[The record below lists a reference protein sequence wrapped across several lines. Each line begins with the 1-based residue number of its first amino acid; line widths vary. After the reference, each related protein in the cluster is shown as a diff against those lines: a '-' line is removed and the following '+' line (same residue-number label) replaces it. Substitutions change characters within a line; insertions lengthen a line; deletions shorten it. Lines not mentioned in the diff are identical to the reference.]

1 MGCRLVSIDPCS
13 PDPNDVLQTVRL
25 LDAGGIVA
33 YPTDTLYGL
42 GVSAI
47 NCDAVDRLFAL
58 KQRRSDKPVPLIVES
73 ARAVGRYAT
82 HINDAAGKLME
93 AFWPGPL
100 SLVLAASDVIPVQTH
115 GGTGTVALRVPAAP
129 FAQAVAR
136 ELGAPLTATS
146 ANMAGSAPSVTAREV
161 QELFQDRI
169 DLIIDGGPA
178 ANEQP
183 STIVDVTGERAIL
196 LRKGAVRCTALED
209 VLGYRPQSGRAAT

>member
-1 MGCRLVSIDPCS
+1 MPLVSIDPCS
-13 PDPNDVLQTVRL
+13 PNPDVVLQTVRL

-42 GVSAI
+42 GVSGI

-73 ARAVGRYAT
+73 ARSAGRYAT
-82 HINDAAGKLME
+82 HINDAACKLME

-100 SLVLAASDVIPVQTH
+100 SLVLAASESIPDQTH
-115 GGTGTVALRVPAAP
+115 GATGTVALRVPAAP
-129 FAQAVAR
+129 FARAVAH

-146 ANMAGSAPSVTAREV
+146 ANVAGCPPSVTAREV
-161 QELFQDRI
+161 QKLFQDRI

-178 ANEQP
+178 ANEIP

-196 LRKGAVRCTALED
+196 LRKGAISCTALED
-209 VLGYRPQSGRAAT
+209 VLGYRPQSGRAAR